1 VFVAIGRARAG
12 LYRGRAFRAL
22 PPALLDKYFMR
33 QGDQWAPCPS
43 LANRIS
49 SWTVVNLMDDVET
62 AAFTASPAIFCR
74 NAFIYFSSESV
85 KHVVDR
91 FADRMP
97 VPGYLFVGAS
107 ESLLRITDRFALHEL
122 DGAFACVKRDRST

>member
-122 DGAFACVKRDRST
+122 DGAFAYVKRDRST